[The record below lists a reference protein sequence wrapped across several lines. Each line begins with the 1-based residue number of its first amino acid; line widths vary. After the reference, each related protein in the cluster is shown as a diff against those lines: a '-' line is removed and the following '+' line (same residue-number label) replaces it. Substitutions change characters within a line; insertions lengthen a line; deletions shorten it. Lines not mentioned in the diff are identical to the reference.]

1 VSERPTAIEAEAE
14 GSLLESEQ
22 RYRAVSELTSDYA
35 YVTRFTEDGSWEMEW
50 ITDAFERVTGYA
62 VDSLN
67 AMGVMQIVHPDDLPR
82 IAAAID
88 RLMAGEDVTS
98 EMRIVTRSGEVRW
111 VSARSRPVLDPET
124 GRLRGAVGAA
134 RDITEAKRAEEALRE
149 SEGRYRELFAS
160 SPNPMWI
167 YDIETLEFLAVN
179 DAAVEQYGYT
189 RNEFLAMTIK
199 DIRPPEDVPRLLE
212 DVEATREDLA
222 RSRDWRHLTRDGQ
235 ILDVEITSHGL
246 DWDGRPARLVVVTDV
261 TERLRAE
268 AALRESERRFR
279 ALATTAPVG
288 IFEVDL
294 RGACSFL
301 NEQGAEIFDKPAA
314 ECRGFGWMEHVHPED
329 LERLQER
336 WVEGRERGEEIVHE
350 LRIVRI
356 DGRVR
361 WIEGAGRPLVDA
373 WGEIR
378 GYIGTLTD
386 VTERRHGEQD
396 RRRLLA
402 DLVQAQEDERRR
414 IATEI
419 HDDPV
424 QAMTAVGMRLESL
437 RRRLNGPGEAEALD
451 EVAGTVQET
460 VARLR
465 RLLFE
470 LRPPG
475 LDRERLA
482 AALKTQLERLRDE
495 TGVRFELDDQMLQEQ
510 PLESRTVL
518 YRIAQEALANV
529 RKHSEATTIH
539 VTLADREEGA
549 LLRIRDDGI
558 GFDLDTVDEERSGH
572 LGLVSMR
579 ERAEMAGGWFR
590 VAGSEGR
597 GAIVEAWVPAEEPG

>member
-1 VSERPTAIEAEAE
+1 
-14 GSLLESEQ
+14 
-22 RYRAVSELTSDYA
+22 
-35 YVTRFTEDGSWEMEW
+35 
-50 ITDAFERVTGYA
+50 
-62 VDSLN
+62 
-67 AMGVMQIVHPDDLPR
+67 
-82 IAAAID
+82 
-88 RLMAGEDVTS
+88 
-98 EMRIVTRSGEVRW
+98 
-111 VSARSRPVLDPET
+111 VSAHSRPLFDRH
-124 GRLRGAVGAA
+124 GRLAGSVGAA
-134 RDITEAKRAEEALRE
+134 RDITDEKRAERALRE
-149 SEGRYRELFAS
+149 SEARYRELFAS

-167 YDIETLEFLAVN
+167 YDTETLRFLAVN
-179 DAAVEQYGYT
+179 DAAVDRYGYT
-189 RNEFLAMTIK
+189 RDEFLAMTIK
-199 DIRPPEDVPRLLE
+199 DIRPAEDVPELIA
-212 DVEATREDLA
+212 DVEATHDELA
-222 RSRDWRHLTRDGQ
+222 RSREWRHVTKSGQ
-235 ILDVEITSHGL
+235 VMNVEIISHRL
-246 DWDGRPARLVVVTDV
+246 DWEGRPGRLVVVNDV

-301 NEQGAEIFDKPAA
+301 NERGAEIFGKPVD

-329 LERLQER
+329 LGRLQER

-350 LRIVRI
+350 LRIVGI
-356 DGRVR
+356 DGLVR
-361 WIEGAGRPLVDA
+361 WIEGAARPLVDA

-378 GYIGTLTD
+378 GYIGTLSD
-386 VTERRHGEQD
+386 VTDRRQAEWE

-424 QAMTAVGMRLESL
+424 QAMTAVEMRLESL
-437 RRRLNGPGEAEALD
+437 RRRLSGPEETKALD
-451 EVAGTVQET
+451 EVAGTVRET

-475 LDRERLA
+475 LDREGLA
-482 AALKTQLERLRDE
+482 AALKTQLERLHGE
-495 TGVRFELDDQMLQEQ
+495 TGVRFELDDQMLREQ

-529 RKHSEATTIH
+529 RKHAEATAIH
-539 VTLADREEGA
+539 VTLADRENGA
-549 LLRIRDDGI
+549 LLRIRDDGL
-558 GFDLDTVDEERSGH
+558 GFDLAAVDEERPGH

-579 ERAEMAGGWFR
+579 ERAEMAGGWLR
-590 VAGSEGR
+590 MAGSKGQ
-597 GAIVEAWVPAEEPG
+597 GTTVEAWVPAEEPT